1 MYKRLLMPTDGS
13 ACSLAAIREGLEVAK
28 TLGAEVTFLYV
39 LENPTGL
46 WMAPE
51 SGAYIQEL
59 TQDLRKV
66 GQAALEEAEKLAKE
80 AGVASSGKLREGNV
94 TATILDEAK
103 NYDLLVMGTHGRTG
117 LDKLLLGS
125 VTEGVLHRTD
135 KPVLVV
141 RSR

>member
-28 TLGAEVTFLYV
+28 ILGAEVTFLYV
-39 LENPTGL
+39 LENPTSL

-51 SGAYIQEL
+51 SGAYLQEL
-59 TQDLRKV
+59 IQDLRKV
-66 GQAALEEAEKLAKE
+66 GQSALEEAEKLAKE

-103 NYDLLVMGTHGRTG
+103 HYDLLVMGTHGRTG

>member
-28 TLGAEVTFLYV
+28 VLGAEVTFLYV

-51 SGAYIQEL
+51 TGAYIQEL
-59 TQDLRKV
+59 AQDLRKV
-66 GQAALEEAEKLAKE
+66 GQAALDEAEKLAKE

>member
-13 ACSLAAIREGLEVAK
+13 ACSLVAIREGLEVAK

-59 TQDLRKV
+59 AQDLRKV
-66 GQAALEEAEKLAKE
+66 GQTALDEAQKLAQE
-80 AGVASSGKLREGNV
+80 AGVASSGKLREGHV
-94 TATILDEAK
+94 IATIVDEAK

-125 VTEGVLHRTD
+125 VTEGVLHRTN

>member
-13 ACSLAAIREGLEVAK
+13 ACSLTAIREGLEVAR

-59 TQDLRKV
+59 AQDLRKV
-66 GQAALEEAEKLAKE
+66 GQTALDEAEKLARE
-80 AGVASSGKLREGNV
+80 AGVPSSGKLREGHV
-94 TATILDEAK
+94 IATIVDEAK

-125 VTEGVLHRTD
+125 VTEGVLHRIN